1 MDRETHQQLLALLGS
16 QSLVEQ
22 WWRGPNRAFDMASP
36 EDVWYQNSQGPD
48 RVRKYIA
55 QFLYGDYF

>member
-1 MDRETHQQLLALLGS
+1 MDRETYQQLLALLGN
-16 QSLVEQ
+16 QTLVER
-22 WWRGPNRAFDMASP
+22 WWRGPNRAFDMRSP
-36 EDVWYQNSQGPD
+36 EDVWNQNSQGPE